1 MKQNYD
7 RRATAKDTFHHLWC
21 NSKTR
26 VNTTLQGPR
35 FVLVS
40 DPFTKDSEH
49 PAGPDSDQQSRC
61 KSQALQ
67 PGNLSAE
74 A

>member
-1 MKQNYD
+1 MKRAGD
-7 RRATAKDTFHHLWC
+7 PRATLKDMFHHLWC
-21 NSKTR
+21 NSKTD

-40 DPFTKDSEH
+40 DPFTKDSAH
-49 PAGPDSDQQSRC
+49 AAVPDSEQQSRC
-61 KSQALQ
+61 KVQASQ
-67 PGNLSAE
+67 PENLSAE

>member
-1 MKQNYD
+1 MTQTD
-7 RRATAKDTFHHLWC
+7 ARRAISEVGFHHRWC
-21 NSKTR
+21 NSKTH
-26 VNTTLQGPR
+26 VNTTLQGSR

-40 DPFTKDSEH
+40 DPFTKDSAH
-49 PAGPDSDQQSRC
+49 SDVPDSEQQSRC
-61 KSQALQ
+61 KSQAIQ